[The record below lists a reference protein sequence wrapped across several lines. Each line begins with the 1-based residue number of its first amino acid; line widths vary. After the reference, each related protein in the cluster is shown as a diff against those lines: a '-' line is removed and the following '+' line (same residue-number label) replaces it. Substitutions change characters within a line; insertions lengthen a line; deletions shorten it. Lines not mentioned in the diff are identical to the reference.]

1 MKITQVSYD
10 KTIAI
15 QNNEIFLD
23 NIKKQVVFVWRS
35 NVWKSS
41 LMNAI
46 FGTKDLV
53 KTSSKPGK
61 TRQANLFLVN
71 NKFHFVDL
79 PGYWFA
85 KVSQEQ
91 KQVFDNLISWYLEE
105 FKFYIKKLVIVLDSK
120 IGPTQTDI
128 DMFNFI
134 QSFQI
139 PVVFALNKIDKL
151 GNNDANLSKSH
162 FENLFFGQQAFMTST
177 TKKIWIRELSIE
189 LFDSL
194 TKN

>member
-1 MKITQVSYD
+1 M
-10 KTIAI
+10 
-15 QNNEIFLD
+15 
-23 NIKKQVVFVWRS
+23 
-35 NVWKSS
+35 
-41 LMNAI
+41 
-46 FGTKDLV
+46 
-53 KTSSKPGK
+53 
-61 TRQANLFLVN
+61 
-71 NKFHFVDL
+71 
-79 PGYWFA
+79 
-85 KVSQEQ
+85 
-91 KQVFDNLISWYLEE
+91 
-105 FKFYIKKLVIVLDSK
+105 DSK

-151 GNNDANLSKSH
+151 GNNDANLSKAH
-162 FENLFFGQQAFMTST
+162 FEELFFGQQAFMTST